1 MPVLLASLVDVMAA
15 RVLVVNDTLVR
26 MSPLAPISARF
37 DLARHGDG
45 GFVGTGRF
53 SIQRAKQV
61 SRALRVTPAEAS
73 AFLSALASAE
83 LEEGPYHP
91 RIDHTD
97 DFPFL
102 AVALMLP
109 ERRDRDDI
117 VETVTFASESQ
128 GEFHAPWSVRV
139 GGGDY
144 AAAGDGIGRAVHA
157 LVSPRQQTLVRM
169 MASAKRVSGRRRR
182 SDVART

>member
-1 MPVLLASLVDVMAA
+1 MDMPVQLASLVDVLAA
-15 RVLVVNDTLVR
+15 RVLIVDDTWSG

-37 DLARHGDG
+37 DLARRGDG

-53 SIQRAKQV
+53 SIQRAKPV
-61 SRALRVTPAEAS
+61 SRAMRVAAADAS
-73 AFLSALASAE
+73 AFLAALASAE
-83 LEEGPYHP
+83 LEEGPYSP

-102 AVALMLP
+102 AVALVLP

-117 VETVTFASESQ
+117 VETVTLASESQ

-139 GGGDY
+139 GGGSY
-144 AAAGDGIGRAVHA
+144 TAAEETIGRAVHA
-157 LVSPRQQTLVRM
+157 LVGPRQQVLVRM
-169 MASAKRVSGRRRR
+169 MASAERGTRRRR
-182 SDVART
+182 RAEVA